1 MKIAIA
7 PLSLSPQ
14 KNNIMEQTEK
24 KPGSGK
30 RTKEQILQIVAEY
43 ERSQGLTV
51 KEFCRQ
57 HGISEGSF
65 YSFRSRYGVKHQ
77 SKSKS
82 GGFIAI
88 TAPVLKDST
97 SSLFA
102 EVNGIKI
109 YQAVSAD
116 YLKALA
122 S

>member
-1 MKIAIA
+1 
-7 PLSLSPQ
+7 
-14 KNNIMEQTEK
+14 MEQTEK

-30 RTKEQILQIVAEY
+30 RNKEQILQLIAEY
-43 ERSQGLTV
+43 EKSHGLTV

-65 YSFRSRYGVKHQ
+65 YSFRSRYGFKEQ
-77 SKSKS
+77 SNSKA
-82 GGFIAI
+82 GGFIPI
-88 TAPVLKDST
+88 TTPALKEST
-97 SSLFA
+97 HALFA

-116 YLKALA
+116 YLKVLA